1 MVVIV
6 EVVVEVFVFVLEVEV
21 LDVVICLSP
30 SRQRPTCVSVQVIGL
45 WQLGLRQTTTFI
57 HQ

>member
-30 SRQRPTCVSVQVIGL
+30 SCQRPTSVFAQVIGL

-57 HQ
+57 HR